1 MFIETVDKLQI
12 FIKCKCGNRT
22 EKSLCQAGAEELQ
35 DYQRMAV
42 SMMAMRM
49 SDDQSIDISTLTAEK
64 KAKEYVILFLT
75 LKLMDSS
82 LSSVTY
88 VVIYL

>member
-1 MFIETVDKLQI
+1 
-12 FIKCKCGNRT
+12 
-22 EKSLCQAGAEELQ
+22 
-35 DYQRMAV
+35 
-42 SMMAMRM
+42 MAMRM

-88 VVIYL
+88 LVIYL